1 MNLANPGKG
10 LMDIGGVLKLAEK
23 YGKRLQCVRGHILFT
38 IGDTADSIYYIQ
50 NGTVTLSVVSAQGK
64 EAVFALLG
72 PGDFFGEG
80 CVAGQSVRLMTAA
93 ALSAG
98 SVIKIMKPTIV
109 RLLHRDQVLA
119 WGLIT
124 YLITRQR
131 KVQEDL
137 IDQLFN
143 STEKRLA
150 RTLLLLA
157 NYGTAR
163 KAEGTI
169 PMVSQTLL
177 AEMIGASRPRVS
189 LLMNKFRKLGFIEY
203 DHGLTIHSSLLAV
216 VLHD

>member
-1 MNLANPGKG
+1 M
-10 LMDIGGVLKLAEK
+10 
-23 YGKRLQCVRGHILFT
+23 
-38 IGDTADSIYYIQ
+38 GDAADSIYYVQ
-50 NGTVTLSVVSAQGK
+50 NGTVSLSVVSAQGK

-80 CVAGQSVRLMTAA
+80 CIVGQSVRLMTAT

-98 SVIKIMKPTIV
+98 SVLKIMKPKIV
-109 RLLHRDQVLA
+109 RLLHRDNVLA
-119 WGLIT
+119 WALIT

-143 STEKRLA
+143 SAEKRLA
-150 RTLLLLA
+150 RALLLLA
-157 NYGTAR
+157 NYGTAG
-163 KAEGTI
+163 KTEGTI

-203 DHGLTIHSSLLAV
+203 DHGLTIHSSLLSV

>member
-1 MNLANPGKG
+1 MVNPARK
-10 LMDIGGVLKLAEK
+10 LMDIEVFLKLAQK
-23 YGKRLQCVRGHILFT
+23 YGKRLQCVRSHILFT
-38 IGDTADSIYYIQ
+38 MGDTADSIYYIQ
-50 NGTVTLSVVSAQGK
+50 NGTVKLSIVSAQGK

-80 CVAGQSVRLMTAA
+80 CIAGQSVRLMTAT
-93 ALSAG
+93 ALSPG
-98 SVIKIMKPTIV
+98 SFIKVMKTAIV

-119 WGLIT
+119 WSLIT

-150 RTLLLLA
+150 RALLLLA
-157 NYGTAR
+157 NYGTAG
-163 KAEGTI
+163 KTEGTI
-169 PMVSQTLL
+169 PMISQTLL

-203 DHGLTIHSSLLAV
+203 DRGLTIHSSLLSV
-216 VLHD
+216 VIHD

>member
-1 MNLANPGKG
+1 MVTPEKR
-10 LMDIGGVLKLAEK
+10 LMDIGFLQKLAQK
-23 YGKRLQCVRGHILFT
+23 YGKRLQYVKGQVLFT
-38 IGDTADSIYYIQ
+38 MGHTADSVYYIQ
-50 NGTVTLSVVSAQGK
+50 NGTVKLSVVSAQGK
-64 EAVFALLG
+64 EAVCALLG

-80 CVAGQSVRLMTAA
+80 CIAGQSVRLMTAT

-98 SVIKIMKPTIV
+98 SVMKIMKPKIV
-109 RLLHRDQVLA
+109 RLLHRDNVLA
-119 WGLIT
+119 WALIT

-150 RTLLLLA
+150 RALLLLA
-157 NYGTAR
+157 NYGTAG
-163 KAEGTI
+163 KTEGTI

-203 DHGLTIHSSLLAV
+203 DHGLTIPSSLLAV